1 MFENR
6 SYRELI
12 IIYVIIALIITLV
25 LIVFHYYTWA
35 GFFRDPII
43 IVIVANIEFF
53 VIFYIL
59 FLPIKVQKERELR
72 EKEKK

>member
-12 IIYVIIALIITLV
+12 IIYVFIALIITFALV
-25 LIVFHYYTWA
+25 VFHYYTWQ

-53 VIFYIL
+53 FIFYIL
-59 FLPIKVQKERELR
+59 FLPIKKQKENEL
-72 EKEKK
+72 KEKKKK

>member
-12 IIYVIIALIITLV
+12 IIYVIIALITTFV
-25 LIVFHYYTWA
+25 LIVFHYFTWRDL
-35 GFFRDPII
+35 FRDPII

>member
-12 IIYVIIALIITLV
+12 IIYVIVALITTLV
-25 LIVFHYYTWA
+25 LIVFHYYTWPA
-35 GFFRDPII
+35 FFRDPII

>member
-12 IIYVIIALIITLV
+12 IIYVIVALITTLV
-25 LIVFHYYTWA
+25 LIVFHYYTWPD
-35 GFFRDPII
+35 FFRDPII

-59 FLPIKVQKERELR
+59 FLPIKAQKERELR